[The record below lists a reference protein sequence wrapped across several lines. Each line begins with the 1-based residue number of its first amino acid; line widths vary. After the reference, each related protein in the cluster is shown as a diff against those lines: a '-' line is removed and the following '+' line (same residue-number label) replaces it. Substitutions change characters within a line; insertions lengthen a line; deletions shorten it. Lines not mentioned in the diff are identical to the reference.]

1 MSKIHTSLDQLVG
14 QTPLMELVN
23 TERRLGLKAR
33 LLVKLECFNPAGSVK
48 DRVALSMIL
57 DAEESGALKPGSVII
72 EPTSGNTGI
81 GLAAMAAARGY
92 GCIIVM
98 PDTMSEERRTL
109 ISAYG
114 AKVVLTPGRKG
125 MQGAIDRANELA
137 AEIPDSFI
145 PGQFTSPSNP
155 KAHHITGAEIFSDT
169 DGEIDI
175 FVAGIGTGGT
185 VTGVGEYLKGKKPNV
200 KIIGVEP
207 KASPILTEGRSGA
220 HRIQGIG
227 AGFVPEILNRSVLDG
242 VISATDEQAEQ
253 TARIIARTEGLLLGV
268 SSGAAVYAGIN
279 LAKVPENAH
288 KTIVVLCPDGGDRY
302 LSTNLYK
309 ENINE

>member
-23 TERRLGLKAR
+23 TERRLGLKAK

-57 DAEESGALKPGSVII
+57 DAEEIGALKPGSVII

-81 GLAAMAAARGY
+81 GLAALAAARGY

-137 AEIPDSFI
+137 GEIPDSFI

-169 DGEIDI
+169 DGEVDI

-207 KASPILTEGRSGA
+207 KASPVLTEGRSGA

-253 TARIIARTEGLLLGV
+253 TARIIARMILMRFFFSVIFFMKMNIGLL
-268 SSGAAVYAGIN
+268 
-279 LAKVPENAH
+279 E
-288 KTIVVLCPDGGDRY
+288 
-302 LSTNLYK
+302 
-309 ENINE
+309 